1 MRSHL
6 LLLVVFAILTA
17 LVFAVL
23 QRDTPRD
30 QVRLWA
36 LLFAG
41 FLGAAL
47 VLGWFMYPFPGGP
60 V

>member
-1 MRSHL
+1 MHSHL
-6 LLLVVFAILTA
+6 LLLVVFSALTS

-23 QRDTPRD
+23 QRDTPRE
-30 QVRLWA
+30 QGRLWL

-47 VLGWFMYPFPGGP
+47 VLGWVMYPFPGRP
-60 V
+60 A

>member
-1 MRSHL
+1 MHSHL
-6 LLLVVFAILTA
+6 LLLVIFAVLTA

-30 QVRLWA
+30 QARLWV
-36 LLFAG
+36 LLVAG

-47 VLGWFMYPFPGGP
+47 VLGWVMYPFPGGP
-60 V
+60 G

>member
-1 MRSHL
+1 MHSHFL
-6 LLLVVFAILTA
+6 LLAVFSALTA

-23 QRDTPRD
+23 QRDTARD
-30 QVRLWA
+30 QARLWV

-47 VLGWFMYPFPGGP
+47 IIGWVMYPFPGGP